1 MQKEIDKCKKDIQ
14 CIESFLENLSQ
25 TIKALEMNQQN
36 TMQTNTNDPNDPS
49 LSMRQGSQFQLK
61 LAAGRFKSYDPQN
74 CLSCGDFEL
83 THVQNK
89 GLQGIHAK
97 NGSSIEFSRKST
109 IASY

>member
-25 TIKALEMNQQN
+25 TIKALEMQLQN
-36 TMQTNTNDPNDPS
+36 NNGVGDQMDPQMS
-49 LSMRQGSQFQLK
+49 IGSKYQLK
-61 LAAGRFKSYDPQN
+61 LAAARFKAIDPQN

-83 THVQNK
+83 THVQNQ

-97 NGSSIEFSRKST
+97 NGSSVEFSRKS
-109 IASY
+109 IAQLHS